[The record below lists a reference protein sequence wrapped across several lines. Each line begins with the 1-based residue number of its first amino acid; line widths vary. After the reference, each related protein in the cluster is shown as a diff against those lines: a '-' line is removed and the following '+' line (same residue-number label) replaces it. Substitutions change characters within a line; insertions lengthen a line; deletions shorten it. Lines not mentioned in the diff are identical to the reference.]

1 MLNVTNFVDDGGG
14 GGGAE
19 LFKYVDL
26 GMRDKLRAAEDNP
39 AAVKVNGDASPRGI
53 KTLPPT
59 DTNNSG
65 GSSAETAIDLSA
77 DTSMISASCSST
89 SADKGWTDLDL
100 TCGPEKK
107 PIPFQRR
114 GQVFSAS
121 TTPCPRRRR

>member
-1 MLNVTNFVDDGGG
+1 MLNVTNFVDDGGGG

-59 DTNNSG
+59 VRSSWDTTNSG

-89 SADKGWTDLDL
+89 SADKGWDGSGFDLW
-100 TCGPEKK
+100 T
-107 PIPFQRR
+107 
-114 GQVFSAS
+114 
-121 TTPCPRRRR
+121 

>member
-1 MLNVTNFVDDGGG
+1 MLNVTNFVDDGGGG

-59 DTNNSG
+59 VRSSWDTTNSG

-77 DTSMISASCSST
+77 DTSATSASCSST
-89 SADKGWTDLDL
+89 
-100 TCGPEKK
+100 EK
-107 PIPFQRR
+107 PGRQFDSIN
-114 GQVFSAS
+114 
-121 TTPCPRRRR
+121 